1 MPSRSICDRANSSIS
16 RSFES
21 GAPRASSVSRSTSDA
36 APPTPSQTSSM
47 SRLTMR
53 GETSSSFAKAR
64 KSSRPTSSI
73 LLVDPMRMAIRRSR
87 PPYTTVEAMSYTGA
101 NANDDQSVPRST
113 VRFLRCPSQF
123 PRTAFARY
131 LAPTPSCAWATAF
144 LEAQYRVRP
153 CSQRESPCPAG
164 PSAFRSPIERQTLF
178 LRRTSRQVLLACIQ
192 AACDDCESPPQS
204 PARFEWPCPH
214 LPSIIIAIAI
224 IAQEEKKNI
233 AIAIKTALCVCDQHR
248 DLRNRLA
255 ADA

>member
-131 LAPTPSCAWATAF
+131 LAPHLHAHGLPPF
-144 LEAQYRVRP
+144 LKRNIESDHVRNANRLVQLGRRLSVLQLRDKHYSYVAHLGKFSLRV
-153 CSQRESPCPAG
+153 SK
-164 PSAFRSPIERQTLF
+164 
-178 LRRTSRQVLLACIQ
+178 LLATI
-192 AACDDCESPPQS
+192 ANRR

>member
-1 MPSRSICDRANSSIS
+1 MPVAISENGVRPIS
-16 RSFES
+16 R
-21 GAPRASSVSRSTSDA
+21 
-36 APPTPSQTSSM
+36 
-47 SRLTMR
+47 
-53 GETSSSFAKAR
+53 
-64 KSSRPTSSI
+64 
-73 LLVDPMRMAIRRSR
+73 
-87 PPYTTVEAMSYTGA
+87 
-101 NANDDQSVPRST
+101 
-113 VRFLRCPSQF
+113 
-123 PRTAFARY
+123 
-131 LAPTPSCAWATAF
+131 PTPSCAWATAF

-255 ADA
+255 ADAWPSEAALAALLPSRSTDLMRVAASTPYSSARAMRLWVDGSDCL

>member
-1 MPSRSICDRANSSIS
+1 MPSRSICARANTSIS

-131 LAPTPSCAWATAF
+131 LAPHLHAHGLPPF
-144 LEAQYRVRP
+144 LKRNIESDHVRNANRLVQLGRRLSVLQLRDKHYSYVAHLGKFSLRV
-153 CSQRESPCPAG
+153 SK
-164 PSAFRSPIERQTLF
+164 
-178 LRRTSRQVLLACIQ
+178 LLATIANRRPKVPRASNGHVLTCL
-192 AACDDCESPPQS
+192 QS
-204 PARFEWPCPH
+204 LSR
-214 LPSIIIAIAI
+214 S
-224 IAQEEKKNI
+224 
-233 AIAIKTALCVCDQHR
+233 R
-248 DLRNRLA
+248 
-255 ADA
+255 

>member
-1 MPSRSICDRANSSIS
+1 MAVETPIHHRRGDVVYRRQCKRRPVGAPKHGEVLEVSVAISENGVRPIS
-16 RSFES
+16 R
-21 GAPRASSVSRSTSDA
+21 
-36 APPTPSQTSSM
+36 
-47 SRLTMR
+47 
-53 GETSSSFAKAR
+53 
-64 KSSRPTSSI
+64 
-73 LLVDPMRMAIRRSR
+73 
-87 PPYTTVEAMSYTGA
+87 
-101 NANDDQSVPRST
+101 
-113 VRFLRCPSQF
+113 
-123 PRTAFARY
+123 
-131 LAPTPSCAWATAF
+131 PTPSCAWATAF

-233 AIAIKTALCVCDQHR
+233 AIAIICRNSSTIIAIAIKTALCVCDQHR